1 MSFEI
6 TLLKILSIRVLEWL
20 VSRLNWIIY
29 GKYELEASE
38 SKNSF
43 VGLCSL

>member
-1 MSFEI
+1 MSFEM
-6 TLLKILSIRVLEWL
+6 TLLKILSIRVLEWVVCQL
-20 VSRLNWIIY
+20 IWIIY
-29 GKYELEASE
+29 GKEELEANE